1 MRRSKSELCSGN
13 LELHLVGYGDG
24 GGPLYVPA
32 GGAWE
37 SWPEEHLSRRW
48 PDFQPWEFRSRDLSK
63 VLVLDVRLLDG
74 LQALRGLVGVP
85 IAVNSGYRTVAH
97 NRKIEGSPYSQH
109 LLGKAA
115 DIVISGMSVSRMKT
129 AATRVPVFERGG
141 IGTYPGQGFIHV
153 DVRGVKAR
161 WNQ

>member
-1 MRRSKSELCSGN
+1 
-13 LELHLVGYGDG
+13 
-24 GGPLYVPA
+24 
-32 GGAWE
+32 
-37 SWPEEHLSRRW
+37 
-48 PDFQPWEFRSRDLSK
+48 LSK

-74 LQALRGLVGVP
+74 LQALRSLVGVP

-129 AATRVPVFERGG
+129 AATRVPAFERGG